1 MKISLN
7 ILKSFIKLDED
18 LNKNISLLEDVG
30 LEVKKLD
37 KTENDVL

>member
-30 LEVKKLD
+30 LEVKKIR
-37 KTENDVL
+37 